1 MGTDARERVGILGRE
16 DEAALQALAERVG
29 WQFTRD
35 QTSLF
40 LNGLGRVR
48 GVWCDG
54 VLIASAGLYL
64 YDGRIASLG
73 NVMVNPQFRR
83 QGLATRLVI
92 ECLAEAKA
100 AGAPVLL
107 VATPMGEPLYRK
119 LGFQTIGY
127 VHRLEFDPADTPAA
141 GSSLSNDVRPLQ
153 PGDLEEIVRLDERA
167 FGACRRTVYETLSAL
182 RTPGW
187 GYRDTDGALL
197 GFTFAI
203 RKPSA
208 LCLGPVVARDVSIA
222 LALVRRVSSD
232 WTGPV
237 RVDVPHEQTAFRC
250 RLTAGGFRERMTS
263 PVMSIGTDRLPGERP
278 TLFALLDPA
287 MG

>member
-1 MGTDARERVGILGRE
+1 MDAQERIGILGRE
-16 DEAALQALAERVG
+16 DEGALRALAERVG
-29 WQFTRD
+29 WQFARE

-48 GVWCDG
+48 GAWRG
-54 VLIASAGLYL
+54 AALIASAGLYL

-73 NVMVNPQFRR
+73 NVMVDPQFRR
-83 QGLATRLVI
+83 KGLATRLVT
-92 ECLAEAKA
+92 ECLAEAKTV
-100 AGAPVLL
+100 GAPVLL

-127 VHRLEFDPADTPAA
+127 VHRLEIDPADTPAA
-141 GSSLSNDVRPLQ
+141 GSSLSIDVRPLP
-153 PGDLEEIVRLDERA
+153 PGDLEEIVRLDQRA
-167 FGACRRTVYETLSAL
+167 FGACRSTVYETLFAL

-187 GYRDTDGALL
+187 GYRDADGALL

-222 LALVRRVSSD
+222 LALVRRVSSG
-232 WTGPV
+232 WTVPV
-237 RVDVPHEQTAFRC
+237 RVDVPHEQTAFRY
-250 RLTAGGFRERMTS
+250 RLMAGGFRERMTS
-263 PVMSIGTDRLPGERP
+263 PVMRIGADSLPGER
-278 TLFALLDPA
+278 TRLFALLDPA
-287 MG
+287 LG